1 MEKVTFS
8 FFEILI
14 SNYSSKNLEGRRS
27 RTIHQNYSL
36 KFNFMINKNILDS
49 MSLVFTKSKKSGLNP
64 DLFKDLSYELKLIS
78 EHLKITQKQS
88 FIYSVIYFISQ
99 QEGVVSSYHL
109 IDYFSTTY
117 SKLSPL
123 VQEIDVLISKNIIL
137 ESFMNEI
144 NPGQVYVDTTFSEIP
159 PVENNYFPEEQKF
172 SNLKKIIDV
181 IQKTGEGWSHEDLFR
196 YTMSFIKTHSTDKIF
211 QIVSEDLFYT
221 PLEQCSILWII
232 WNTLLG
238 KYTISYKEFL
248 SMIFPERE
256 DLQIHYLQKLV
267 NFEFGEFFHSMTRF
281 GYEFS
286 DIQRFGFSLYGLSL
300 SDSCLKEL
308 KSAGIVIPPIPDDTF
323 ENQQNSDFE
332 FPSSITFIEPQKIEQ
347 KTLIFTEDQ
356 ARQLNVLKELLK
368 EENFRIA
375 QEKLAANSASRGV
388 LVMLYGSPGTGK
400 TESVY
405 QIAKECKRPVIKV
418 EVSELHGMYW
428 GESEKAYKEVFKT
441 YKSYCENNSSS
452 PKPILLF
459 NEADGVFSR
468 RIRNIER
475 SMDKSNNILLNI
487 LLEELEAFDGIFM
500 ATTNLTDNFDSAFE
514 RRFLYKIE
522 LRKPDVKSKTE
533 IWKSRLPKLP
543 IPECTKL
550 ASRYDLSGGQ
560 IDNVC
565 RKIILNSICNSDKIS
580 FEEIETFC
588 KQENILQKDISPD
601 RRQIG
606 FRAL

>member
-1 MEKVTFS
+1 
-8 FFEILI
+8 
-14 SNYSSKNLEGRRS
+14 
-27 RTIHQNYSL
+27 
-36 KFNFMINKNILDS
+36 MINKNILDS
-49 MSLVFTKSKKSGLNP
+49 MSRVFTKSKKSGLNP

-78 EHLKITQKQS
+78 ENLKITKKQS

-99 QEGVVSSYHL
+99 QTGVVSSCHL

-117 SKLSPL
+117 SKLYPL
-123 VQEIDVLISKNIIL
+123 AQEIDVLISKNIIL
-137 ESFMNEI
+137 ESFLNEI
-144 NPGQVYVDTTFSEIP
+144 NPGQIYVDTTFSEIP

-172 SNLKKIIDV
+172 TNLKQIIDV

-196 YTMSFIKTHSTDKIF
+196 YTKSFIKTHSTDKIF

-238 KYTISYKEFL
+238 KYTISYKQFL
-248 SMIFPERE
+248 AMIFPERE
-256 DLQIHYLQKLV
+256 DLQILYLQKLV
-267 NFEFGEFFHSMTRF
+267 KFVFGDVFDSMTRF

-308 KSAGIVIPPIPDDTF
+308 KCAGIEIPPISDDIF
-323 ENQQNSDFE
+323 EDQQNSDFE
-332 FPSSITFIEPQKIEQ
+332 FPSSITFIEPQKIKQ
-347 KTLIFTEDQ
+347 KTLIFSEDQ
-356 ARQLNVLKELLK
+356 GKQINNLKELLK
-368 EENFRIA
+368 DENFRIA

-405 QIAKECKRPVIKV
+405 QIAKECKRAVIKV

-441 YKSYCENNSSS
+441 YKSYCETNSSS

-468 RIRNIER
+468 RLINIER

-487 LLEELEAFDGIFM
+487 LLEELEVFDGIFM

-522 LRKPDVKSKTE
+522 LQKPDFNSKTK
-533 IWKSRLPKLP
+533 IWKSKLP
-543 IPECTKL
+543 QLSMTECSKL

-565 RKIILNSICNSDKIS
+565 KKIALNSVINPDKIS
-580 FEEIETFC
+580 FKEIETLC
-588 KQENILQKDISPD
+588 SQENILQKDITQD

-606 FRAL
+606 FRV